1 MPNFSPQGLRIA
13 LLLTLI
19 LTVAAP
25 HLAQGVG
32 DMLTLTPENISDGF
46 NLDKNRWL
54 YHAGDDRRWASPEY
68 DDAEWERVLHPMLNF
83 NSMPRDGWHG
93 AAWYRLRL
101 RVDERL
107 VNQPLAFRFFHWGAS
122 EIYLDGKLIKS
133 FGVIGA
139 DRDTE
144 LNPHEIPVPLVFTDD
159 GTHTLAVRYSFKRA
173 RDVSGG
179 VGWWLMRGR
188 FLPGFDSYM
197 ETADNA
203 IAEYGRR
210 IRGAQGYRSFTGI
223 LYAFALLH
231 LLLFVFYRRERGNLY
246 YSLFAFTLAIA
257 TTLGNIA
264 NNTSQIA
271 LTTAIIF
278 ILFVAMHAVAFLFLL
293 AFLYVAFAPR
303 FSLFFWMLLALLTG
317 LVVMLMVF
325 LKAQITLYATCL
337 LFILILAD
345 AIRIMIQAL
354 IRRRDGAWI
363 IMTGV
368 LFFGCAILILL
379 VGELD
384 IVDFDQWIIDLN
396 EISILLAVPFAVSIY
411 LARNFART
419 NFNLEAQLVNVK
431 ELSARQMEQERTAAE
446 LRLQHEQTRAENER
460 RAKELEEARRLQLSM
475 LPAQVPQLPDFEIAA
490 YMKPA
495 TEVGGDYYDFHISED
510 GTLTVVIGDATG
522 HGLKAGTVV
531 TATKSLFNAF
541 ASEPD
546 IITFFRASSRALKA
560 MNLRGLFM
568 AMTMI
573 KIKDR
578 TLIVSAAGMPAMLI
592 YRAATQTIEEV
603 ALTGMPLG
611 SVLTFPYKQRTLELS
626 TGDLIML
633 MSDGFPERFNVNDE
647 MIDYT
652 KAKAVLAE
660 VARAS
665 PQAIINHFVEVG
677 DEWAGSR
684 AQDDDVTFVVLKV
697 KN

>member
-1 MPNFSPQGLRIA
+1 MSNFSPHTLRVA

-19 LTVAAP
+19 LTATVP
-25 HLAQGVG
+25 HLAQGAGGV
-32 DMLTLTPENISDGF
+32 LTLTPENIGDGF
-46 NLDKNRWL
+46 DLDRNRWV
-54 YHAGDDRRWASPEY
+54 YRAGDDARWASPEY
-68 DDAEWERVLHPMLNF
+68 DDAEWERVRHPMLNPD
-83 NSMPRDGWHG
+83 SMPRDGWHG

-144 LNPHEIPVPLVFTDD
+144 LNPREIPVPLVFTDD

-173 RDVSGG
+173 RDVSSG
-179 VGWWLMRGR
+179 VGRWLMRGFFR
-188 FLPGFDSYM
+188 PGFDSYM
-197 ETADNA
+197 ETAGNA
-203 IAEYGRR
+203 IDEYGRR
-210 IRGAQGYRSFTGI
+210 SRNAQGYKLFTGI

-231 LLLFVFYRRERGNLY
+231 FLLFVFYRRERGNLF

-257 TTLGNIA
+257 TTLTNIS
-264 NNTSQIA
+264 NNTAQNA
-271 LTTAIIF
+271 LTAAITF
-278 ILFVAMHAVAFLFLL
+278 ILFVAMHAVALLFLL

-303 FSLFFWMLLALLTG
+303 FSVFFRLLLVLFAA
-317 LVVMLMVF
+317 LVVVLAVF
-325 LKAQITLYATCL
+325 IRAQISLYATCV
-337 LFILILAD
+337 LFVLILVD
-345 AIRIMIQAL
+345 AIRIMVPAL

-363 IMTGV
+363 IMAGV
-368 LFFGCAILILL
+368 LFFACGIFILL
-379 VGELD
+379 VGELNL
-384 IVDFDQWIIDLN
+384 VDFDQWVVDLN
-396 EISILLAVPFAVSIY
+396 EVIILLAVPLAVSIF

-419 NFNLEAQLVNVK
+419 NFNLEAQLINVK
-431 ELSARQMEQERTAAE
+431 DLSARQLEQERTEAA
-446 LRLQHEQTRAENER
+446 LRLEHEKEKAENER

-495 TEVGGDYYDFHISED
+495 TEVGGDYYDFHVSPD

-522 HGLKAGTVV
+522 HGLKAGTIV

-592 YRAATQTIEEV
+592 YRATTQAVEEV
-603 ALTGMPLG
+603 TLTGMPLG
-611 SVLTFPYKQRTLELS
+611 SVLTFPYKERTLELS
-626 TGDLIML
+626 TGDLVML
-633 MSDGFPERFNVNDE
+633 MSDGFPERFNMNDE
-647 MIDYT
+647 MLDYS
-652 KAKAVLAE
+652 KAKTVLAE
-660 VARAS
+660 VACQS
-665 PQAIINHFVEVG
+665 PQSIINHFVEVG
-677 DEWAGSR
+677 DEWAGGR
-684 AQDDDVTFVVLKV
+684 LQDDDVTFVVLK
-697 KN
+697 KR